1 MKSRN
6 AFTLIELLV
15 VIAIIAILAA
25 ILFPVFAQAK
35 EAAKKAACL
44 SNVRQITM
52 GSIMYSSDADDVQP
66 GGTWGYYGG
75 GAYGVI
81 GAWNYIVSGPPTS
94 KSWVLDPSRGA
105 IFPYVK
111 NTGIYQ
117 CPSDPAATTVKD
129 SYAMNWCITS
139 PFPLSLSSLGYASG
153 ISATAIPEPANTIYY
168 GEESEPVDRGY
179 GTDGLI
185 AWFNGNSI
193 GTTYHGGSSNQNGI
207 TNTSFCDGH
216 AKSVRYKQLLAN
228 CLECFVKETR
238 SCNGWEAYY
247 GPLP

>member
-1 MKSRN
+1 MKSRL

-44 SNVRQITM
+44 SNVRQVTM
-52 GSIMYSSDADDVQP
+52 GSIMYSSDTDDVQP
-66 GGTWGYYGG
+66 GATWVYYGG
-75 GAYGVI
+75 GAYGVL
-81 GAWNYIVSGPPTS
+81 GAWNFIVSGPPTTAGG
-94 KSWVLDPSRGA
+94 VMDPSRGA

-111 NTGIYQ
+111 NAGIYQ
-117 CPSDPAATTVKD
+117 CPSDPEAKTVKN
-129 SYAMNWCITS
+129 SYAMNWCVTS
-139 PFPLSLSSLGYASG
+139 PFPLNLSSLAYASG
-153 ISATAIPEPANTIYY
+153 ISATSIPEPASTIYY
-168 GEESEPVDRGY
+168 GEESEPIG

-185 AWFNGNSI
+185 AWWTGNGI
-193 GTTYHGGSSNQNGI
+193 GAAYHGGSVAKNGV
-207 TNTSFCDGH
+207 TNSSFCDGH

-238 SCNGWEAYY
+238 SCNGWESYY

>member
-1 MKSRN
+1 MKCKN

-52 GSIMYSSDADDVQP
+52 GSIMYSSDVDDIQP
-66 GGTWGYYGG
+66 GSTWGYYGG

-94 KSWVLDPSRGA
+94 KTWVLDPSRGA

-111 NTGIYQ
+111 NTGIYE
-117 CPSDPAATTVKD
+117 CPSDPFARTVKG

-139 PFPLSLSSLGYASG
+139 PFPLSLSSIAYASG
-153 ISATAIPEPANTIYY
+153 ISSTAVPEPANTIYY
-168 GEESEPVDRGY
+168 NEETDES
-179 GTDGLI
+179 GTDSLQ
-185 AWFNGNSI
+185 AWWTGNGMNS
-193 GTTYHGGSSNQNGI
+193 TYHGGSVTLNGI
-207 TNTSFCDGH
+207 TNSSFCDGH

-238 SCNGWEAYY
+238 SCNGWESYY
-247 GPLP
+247 GMSL